1 MEIFMK
7 LYKIWT
13 LFDAA
18 CKSKLAIGMCCLL
31 LASAFVVGCGS
42 DDEDDH
48 EDHEH
53 GEAFDA
59 STMLDNFANTV
70 VLATYTELDSKAGEL
85 LAAVKALAADA
96 SQANLEKAQQAW
108 KATRTPWEQ
117 SEAFLFGPVDTQG
130 LDPALDSWPV
140 DHVNLQSVLDSSDT
154 LTVDFVSGLED
165 TQKGFHTIEFLLFRD
180 GDQRK
185 ASDIT
190 DRELE
195 YLVSTTENLKE
206 STSQLRL
213 AWAPEGENFSNTVA
227 QAGAG
232 SAVYPSQ
239 SAAVQEMIN
248 GMIVIADEVANGK
261 ISDPYNESDTT
272 LVESQFSFNSISDF
286 QDNIRGIQNVYMG
299 KYMTDGQG
307 LNEFVNGKD
316 ADLDARF
323 QQEIQA
329 AIDAIGAIPDPF
341 RDSITANRGA
351 VQNAIDAVSKVQQT
365 LEQDILP
372 LVQASEF
379 N

>member
-1 MEIFMK
+1 MK
-7 LYKIWT
+7 HYKVWT
-13 LFDAA
+13 FFDAA

-31 LASAFVVGCGS
+31 LASVFVVGCGS
-42 DDEDDH
+42 DDETDEPDDSQAA
-48 EDHEH
+48 
-53 GEAFDA
+53 AFDA
-59 STMLDNFANTV
+59 STMLNDFANTV
-70 VLATYTELDSKAGEL
+70 VLATYTELDNKAGEL
-85 LAAVKALAADA
+85 LTAVKALAANT

-108 KATRTPWEQ
+108 KATRRPWEQ
-117 SEAFLFGPVDTQG
+117 SESFLFGPVDTQG

-140 DHVNLQSVLDSSDT
+140 DHVNLQSVLDSNDA

-180 GDQRK
+180 GNQRK

-190 DRELE
+190 DRELA
-195 YLVSTTENLKE
+195 YLVSTTENLKA

-272 LVESQFSFNSISDF
+272 LVESQFSFNSITNF

-299 KYMTDGQG
+299 KYITDGQG
-307 LNEFVNGKD
+307 LNEFVNSKD

-323 QQEIQA
+323 QQEVQA
-329 AIDAIGAIPDPF
+329 AIDAIGAIPNPF

-351 VQNAIDAVSKVQQT
+351 VQTAIEAVSKVQQT

-372 LVQASEF
+372 LVQSSEF

>member
-1 MEIFMK
+1 MK
-7 LYKIWT
+7 LYKVWT
-13 LFDAA
+13 L
-18 CKSKLAIGMCCLL
+18 LCCLL

-42 DDEDDH
+42 DEEDDH
-48 EDHEH
+48 DDDHDH
-53 GEAFDA
+53 AEAFDA
-59 STMLDNFANTV
+59 STMLNNFANTV
-70 VLATYTELDSKAGEL
+70 VLATYTDLDSKAGDL
-85 LAAVKALAADA
+85 LAAVKALSGDT

-140 DHVNLQSVLDSSDT
+140 DHVNLQSVLDSNDV

-180 GDQRK
+180 GNQRK

-239 SAAVQEMIN
+239 SSAVQEMIN

-299 KYMTDGQG
+299 KFMTDGQG
-307 LNEFVNGKD
+307 LNEFVNGQD

-323 QQEIQA
+323 QQEVQA

-341 RDSITANRGA
+341 RDSITANRSA
-351 VQNAIDAVSKVQQT
+351 VQNAIDAVSKVQLT

-372 LVQASEF
+372 LAQSSEF

>member
-1 MEIFMK
+1 MK

-18 CKSKLAIGMCCLL
+18 CKSKLVIGLCCLL
-31 LASAFVVGCGS
+31 LASTFVVGCGS
-42 DDEDDH
+42 DEDE
-48 EDHEH
+48 EQNNLQAET
-53 GEAFDA
+53 FDA
-59 STMLDNFANTV
+59 GAMLNDFANTV
-70 VLATYTELDSKAGEL
+70 VLATYIDLDKKAGEL
-85 LAAVKALAADA
+85 LAAIKVLKADT

-108 KATRTPWEQ
+108 IATRKPWEQ

-140 DHVNLQSVLDSSDT
+140 DHVNLQSVLDSDDA

-180 GDQRK
+180 GNQRK

-190 DRELE
+190 ARELE
-195 YLVSTTENLKE
+195 YLVSTTENLKA

-213 AWAPEGENFSNTVA
+213 AWAPEGENFSNAVA

-232 SAVYPSQ
+232 SAIYPSQ
-239 SAAVQEMIN
+239 SSAVQEMVN
-248 GMIVIADEVANGK
+248 GMITIADEVANGK

-299 KYMTDGQG
+299 KFMTDGQG
-307 LNEFVNGKD
+307 LNDFVNSHD
-316 ADLDARF
+316 PDLDARF
-323 QQEIQA
+323 QQEVQA

-351 VQNAIDAVSKVQQT
+351 VQAAINAVSKVQQT
-365 LEQDILP
+365 LEADILT
-372 LVQASEF
+372 LVTSSEF

>member
-1 MEIFMK
+1 MK

>member
-1 MEIFMK
+1 MTGQINLMK
-7 LYKIWT
+7 CYKIWT
-13 LFDAA
+13 LF
-18 CKSKLAIGMCCLL
+18 SCLL
-31 LASAFVVGCGS
+31 LAFAFVAGCGS
-42 DDEDDH
+42 DDDDDATDT
-48 EDHEH
+48 E
-53 GEAFDA
+53 GSANAAAFDA
-59 STMLDNFANTV
+59 STMLNDFANTV

-85 LAAVKALAADA
+85 LAAVKALEANTT
-96 SQANLEKAQQAW
+96 QANLEKAQTAW

-165 TQKGFHTIEFLLFRD
+165 TQKGFHTIEFLLFRE
-180 GDQRK
+180 GNQRK

-190 DRELE
+190 GRELA
-195 YLVSTTENLKE
+195 YLVSTTENLKA

-213 AWAPEGENFSNTVA
+213 AWAPDGENFSNAVA
-227 QAGAG
+227 QAGVG
-232 SAVYPSQ
+232 SAIYPSQ

-248 GMIVIADEVANGK
+248 GMITIADEVANGK

-286 QDNIRGIQNVYMG
+286 QDNLRGIQNVYMG
-299 KYMTDGQG
+299 KFAADGQG
-307 LNEFVNGKD
+307 LNEFVNSRD
-316 ADLDARF
+316 AALDARF
-323 QQEIQA
+323 QTEVQT
-329 AIDAIGAIPDPF
+329 AIDTIGAIPAPF
-341 RDSITANRGA
+341 RDSITTNRAA
-351 VQNAIDAVSKVQQT
+351 VQAAIDAVSKVQQT

>member
-1 MEIFMK
+1 MK
-7 LYKIWT
+7 PNKIWT
-13 LFDAA
+13 FF
-18 CKSKLAIGMCCLL
+18 SKLATGMCCLL
-31 LASAFVVGCGS
+31 IASAFIVGCS
-42 DDEDDH
+42 SDEDEHDDEHD
-48 EDHEH
+48 H
-53 GEAFDA
+53 GEAFEA
-59 STMLDNFANTV
+59 GEMLNNFANNV
-70 VLATYTELDSKAGEL
+70 VLATYTELDKKAGEL
-85 LAAVKALAADA
+85 LTAVNALAADT

-140 DHVNLQSVLDSSDT
+140 DHVNLQSVLDSDDT

-195 YLVSTTENLKE
+195 YLVSTTENLKA
-206 STSQLRL
+206 STAQLQA
-213 AWAPEGENFSNTVA
+213 AWAPDGENFSNTVA

-232 SAVYPSQ
+232 STVYPSQ
-239 SAAVQEMIN
+239 SSAVQEMVN
-248 GMIVIADEVANGK
+248 GMITIADEVANGK

-299 KYMTDGQG
+299 KFMTDGQG

-316 ADLDARF
+316 ADLDTRF
-323 QQEIQA
+323 QQEVQA
-329 AIDAIGAIPDPF
+329 AISAIGAIPDPF
-341 RDSITANRGA
+341 RDSITTNRSA
-351 VQNAIDAVSKVQQT
+351 VQSAIDAVSKVQQT

-372 LVQASEF
+372 LVQSSEF

>member
-1 MEIFMK
+1 MK
-7 LYKIWT
+7 PYKVWA
-13 LFDAA
+13 LFGAA
-18 CKSKLAIGMCCLL
+18 CKLKLAIGMCCFLI
-31 LASAFVVGCGS
+31 ASTFIVGCRS
-42 DDEDDH
+42 DNETDEQIDVSGDTF
-48 EDHEH
+48 EV
-53 GEAFDA
+53 G
-59 STMLDNFANTV
+59 TMLNDFANTV
-70 VLATYTELDSKAGEL
+70 VLATYTELDNKADEL
-85 LAAVKALAADA
+85 FAAVEALEADT
-96 SQANLEKAQQAW
+96 SQANLEKAQEAW

-180 GDQRK
+180 GNQRK
-185 ASDIT
+185 AADIT
-190 DRELE
+190 KRELA
-195 YLVSTTENLKE
+195 YLVSTTENLKA

-213 AWAPEGENFSNTVA
+213 AWAPDGENFSSAVA
-227 QAGAG
+227 QAGTG
-232 SAVYPSQ
+232 SAIYPSQ
-239 SAAVQEMIN
+239 SAAVQEMVN
-248 GMIVIADEVANGK
+248 GMITIADEVANGK

-307 LNEFVNGKD
+307 LNDFVNSKD
-316 ADLDARF
+316 AGLDSRF
-323 QQEIQA
+323 QAEVQA
-329 AIDAIGAIPDPF
+329 AIGAIRAIPDPF

-351 VQNAIDAVSKVQQT
+351 VQAAIDAVGKVQQT

-372 LVQASEF
+372 LVQSSEF

>member
-1 MEIFMK
+1 MK
-7 LYKIWT
+7 LYTLESRKFLKACFHWT
-13 LFDAA
+13 LF
-18 CKSKLAIGMCCLL
+18 CCLL
-31 LASAFVVGCGS
+31 LASAFVVGCGGDDETDES
-42 DDEDDH
+42 DDSQAA
-48 EDHEH
+48 
-53 GEAFDA
+53 AFDA
-59 STMLDNFANTV
+59 STMLNDFANTV
-70 VLATYTELDSKAGEL
+70 VLATYIDLDNKAGEL
-85 LAAVKALAADA
+85 LAAVKALKTDT

-108 KATRTPWEQ
+108 IATRKPWEQ

-140 DHVNLQSVLDSSDT
+140 DHVNLQSVLDSGDT

-180 GDQRK
+180 GNQRK

-190 DRELE
+190 ARELE
-195 YLVSTTENLKE
+195 YLVSTTENLKA
-206 STSQLRL
+206 STAQLRL
-213 AWAPEGENFSNTVA
+213 AWAPEGENFSSAVA
-227 QAGAG
+227 QAGTG
-232 SAVYPSQ
+232 SAIYPSQ
-239 SAAVQEMIN
+239 SSAVQEMVN

-299 KYMTDGQG
+299 KFMTDGQG
-307 LNEFVNGKD
+307 LNDFVNSHD
-316 ADLDARF
+316 PDLDARF
-323 QQEIQA
+323 QQEVQA

-351 VQNAIDAVSKVQQT
+351 VQAAIDAVSKVQRT

-372 LVQASEF
+372 LVQSSEF

>member
-1 MEIFMK
+1 MK
-7 LYKIWT
+7 LYKVWT

-42 DDEDDH
+42 DDEDESDAQAR
-48 EDHEH
+48 
-53 GEAFDA
+53 GETFDA
-59 STMLDNFANTV
+59 GIMLNDFANTV
-70 VLATYTELDSKAGEL
+70 VLATYTELDNKAGEL
-85 LAAVKALAADA
+85 LSAVKALEA
-96 SQANLEKAQQAW
+96 STTQGNLEKAQQAW
-108 KATRTPWEQ
+108 RATRKPWEQ

-140 DHVNLQSVLDSSDT
+140 DHVNLQSVLNSNDA

-180 GDQRK
+180 GNQRK

-190 DRELE
+190 LRELE
-195 YLVSTTENLKE
+195 YLVSTAENLKT

-213 AWAPEGENFSNTVA
+213 AWAPEGENFSSIVA

-239 SAAVQEMIN
+239 SAAVQEMVN

-261 ISDPYNESDTT
+261 ISDPYNESDTN

-299 KYMTDGQG
+299 KFMSDGQG
-307 LNEFVNGKD
+307 LNDFVNSQD
-316 ADLDARF
+316 PDLDARF
-323 QQEIQA
+323 QQEVQA

-351 VQNAIDAVSKVQQT
+351 VQVAIDAVSKVQQT

-372 LVQASEF
+372 LVQSSEF

>member
-1 MEIFMK
+1 MK
-7 LYKIWT
+7 RYKIWT
-13 LFDAA
+13 FFDAVR
-18 CKSKLAIGMCCLL
+18 KSKLAMAMCCLL
-31 LASAFVVGCGS
+31 LASAFIVGCGS
-42 DDEDDH
+42 DEDEHDDEH
-48 EDHEH
+48 DH

-59 STMLDNFANTV
+59 STMLNNFANAV
-70 VLATYTELDSKAGEL
+70 VLATYTELDKKAGEL
-85 LAAVKALAADA
+85 LDAVKALEADP

-117 SEAFLFGPVDTQG
+117 SEAFLFGPVDTHG

-140 DHVNLQSVLDSSDT
+140 DHVNLQSVLDSNDT

-180 GDQRK
+180 GDQRQ

-195 YLVSTTENLKE
+195 YLVSTTENLKA

-232 SAVYPSQ
+232 STVYPSQ
-239 SAAVQEMIN
+239 SAAVQEMVN

-299 KYMTDGQG
+299 KFMTDGQG

-316 ADLDARF
+316 ADLDTRF
-323 QQEIQA
+323 QQEVQA

-351 VQNAIDAVSKVQQT
+351 VQSAIDAVSKVQQT

-372 LVQASEF
+372 LVQSSTF

>member
-1 MEIFMK
+1 MEVFMK
-7 LYKIWT
+7 VYKIWT
-13 LFDAA
+13 LLF
-18 CKSKLAIGMCCLL
+18 CLL
-31 LASAFVVGCGS
+31 LTAAFVVGCGS
-42 DDEDDH
+42 DE
-48 EDHEH
+48 ETAEQEEQV
-53 GEAFDA
+53 EAFNA
-59 STMLDNFANTV
+59 STMLNDFANTV
-70 VLATYTELDSKAGEL
+70 VLATYIDLDKKAGEL
-85 LAAVKALAADA
+85 LSAVKTLAADTT
-96 SQANLEKAQQAW
+96 QGNLEKAQQAW

-140 DHVNLQSVLDSSDT
+140 DHVNLQSVLDSGDS

-180 GDQRK
+180 GNQRK
-185 ASDIT
+185 ASDISS
-190 DRELE
+190 RELE
-195 YLVSTTENLKE
+195 YLVSTTEDLKA

-213 AWAPEGENFSNTVA
+213 AWAPEGENFSSAIA
-227 QAGAG
+227 QAGPG
-232 SAVYPSQ
+232 SAIYPSQ
-239 SAAVQEMIN
+239 SAAVQEMVN

-299 KYMTDGQG
+299 KFVTDGQG
-307 LNEFVNGKD
+307 LNEFVNSQD
-316 ADLDARF
+316 PDLDARF
-323 QQEIQA
+323 QQEVQA

-351 VQNAIDAVSKVQQT
+351 VQVAIDAVSTVQLT

-372 LVQASEF
+372 LVQSSEF

>member
-1 MEIFMK
+1 MK
-7 LYKIWT
+7 LYKIWA

-18 CKSKLAIGMCCLL
+18 CKSKLATGMCCLL
-31 LASAFVVGCGS
+31 LASALIVGCGS
-42 DDEDDH
+42 DDETDEFGDTQ
-48 EDHEH
+48 
-53 GEAFDA
+53 GAVFDA
-59 STMLDNFANTV
+59 STMLNDFANTV
-70 VLATYTELDSKAGEL
+70 VLATYTDLDNKAGEL
-85 LAAVKALAADA
+85 LSAVKALEADTT
-96 SQANLEKAQQAW
+96 QGNLEKAQQAW

-140 DHVNLQSVLDSSDT
+140 DHVNLQSVLDSGDS
-154 LTVDFVSGLED
+154 LTVDFVTGLED
-165 TQKGFHTIEFLLFRD
+165 TQKGFHTIEFLLFRE
-180 GDQRK
+180 GNQRQ

-195 YLVSTTENLKE
+195 YLVSTTESLKV

-213 AWAPEGENFSNTVA
+213 AWAPEGENFSSAVA
-227 QAGAG
+227 QAGTG
-232 SAVYPSQ
+232 SVVYPSQ
-239 SAAVQEMIN
+239 SAAVQEMVN
-248 GMIVIADEVANGK
+248 GMITIADEVANGK

-299 KYMTDGQG
+299 KFMTDGQG
-307 LNEFVNGKD
+307 LNEFVNSQD
-316 ADLDARF
+316 PDLDVRF
-323 QQEIQA
+323 QQEVQA

-351 VQNAIDAVSKVQQT
+351 VQAAIDAVSKIQLT
-365 LEQDILP
+365 LEQNILP
-372 LVQASEF
+372 LTQSSEF

>member
-1 MEIFMK
+1 MK
-7 LYKIWT
+7 LYTLESRKFLKACFHWT
-13 LFDAA
+13 L
-18 CKSKLAIGMCCLL
+18 LCCLL
-31 LASAFVVGCGS
+31 LASTFLVGCGS
-42 DDEDDH
+42 DENDEQDGDAQV
-48 EDHEH
+48 
-53 GEAFDA
+53 EAFDA
-59 STMLDNFANTV
+59 STMLNNFANAV
-70 VLATYTELDSKAGEL
+70 VLATYIELDNKAGEL
-85 LAAVKALAADA
+85 LAAVKVLEADT

-140 DHVNLQSVLDSSDT
+140 DHVNLQSVLDSNDA

-180 GDQRK
+180 GNQRK

-190 DRELE
+190 DRELA
-195 YLVSTTENLKE
+195 YLVSTTENLKA
-206 STSQLRL
+206 STAQLRL

-227 QAGAG
+227 QAGTG
-232 SAVYPSQ
+232 STVYPSQ
-239 SAAVQEMIN
+239 SAAVQEMVN

-316 ADLDARF
+316 AELDARF
-323 QQEIQA
+323 QQEVQA

-351 VQNAIDAVSKVQQT
+351 VQTAIDAVSKVQQT

-372 LVQASEF
+372 LVQSSEF

>member
-1 MEIFMK
+1 MK
-7 LYKIWT
+7 LYKVWIC
-13 LFDAA
+13 F
-18 CKSKLAIGMCCLL
+18 CCLL

-42 DDEDDH
+42 DEETDESDDTQ
-48 EDHEH
+48 
-53 GEAFDA
+53 GAAFDA
-59 STMLDNFANTV
+59 STMLNDFANTV
-70 VLATYTELDSKAGEL
+70 VLATYTDLDNKAGEL
-85 LAAVKALAADA
+85 LAAVKTLEADT

-108 KATRTPWEQ
+108 IATRTPWEQ

-140 DHVNLQSVLDSSDT
+140 DHVNLQSVLNSRDA

-165 TQKGFHTIEFLLFRD
+165 TQKGFHTIEFLLFRE

-190 DRELE
+190 ERELE
-195 YLVSTTENLKE
+195 YLVSTTEDLKA
-206 STSQLRL
+206 STAQLRL
-213 AWAPEGENFSNTVA
+213 AWAPEGENFSSAVA
-227 QAGAG
+227 QAGVE
-232 SAVYPSQ
+232 SVFYPSQ
-239 SAAVQEMIN
+239 NSAVQEMVN
-248 GMIVIADEVANGK
+248 GMITIADEVANGK

-299 KYMTDGQG
+299 KFTNDGQG
-307 LNEFVNGKD
+307 LNEFVNSQD
-316 ADLDARF
+316 PDLDARF
-323 QQEIQA
+323 QQEVQA

-351 VQNAIDAVSKVQQT
+351 VQAAIDAVSTVQQT

-372 LVQASEF
+372 LVNESEF

>member
-1 MEIFMK
+1 MK
-7 LYKIWT
+7 LYKVWT

-31 LASAFVVGCGS
+31 LASAFIVGCGS
-42 DDEDDH
+42 DDETDESGDAQ
-48 EDHEH
+48 

-59 STMLDNFANTV
+59 STMLNDFANTV

-85 LAAVKALAADA
+85 LTAVKALAADT
-96 SQANLEKAQQAW
+96 SQANLQKAQQAW
-108 KATRTPWEQ
+108 KATRKPWEQ
-117 SEAFLFGPVDTQG
+117 SESFLFGPVDTQG

-140 DHVNLQSVLDSSDT
+140 DHVNLQSVLDSNAA

-195 YLVSTTENLKE
+195 YLVSTTENLKA
-206 STSQLRL
+206 STAQLRL

-227 QAGAG
+227 QAGEG
-232 SAVYPSQ
+232 STVYPSQ

-299 KYMTDGQG
+299 KFMTDGQG
-307 LNEFVNGKD
+307 LNEFVNSKD
-316 ADLDARF
+316 ADLDVRF
-323 QQEIQA
+323 QQEVQA

-351 VQNAIDAVSKVQQT
+351 VQIAIDAVSKVQQT

-372 LVQASEF
+372 LVQSSNF